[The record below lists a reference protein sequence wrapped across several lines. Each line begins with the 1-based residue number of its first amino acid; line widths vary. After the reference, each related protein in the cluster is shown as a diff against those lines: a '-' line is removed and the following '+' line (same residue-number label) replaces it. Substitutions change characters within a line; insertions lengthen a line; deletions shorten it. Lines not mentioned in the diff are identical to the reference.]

1 MSACAKA
8 WPCVLRHV
16 GLAQERLGPLE
27 ALHRFMNVTPSYPAE
42 ADAPAPDNVIVTW
55 LRKRR
60 LFLLMVILPTLV
72 ATLYYGLVASD
83 IYISESRF
91 VIKSPDQKKSQVSTL
106 ANLVQTTGLSGGQE
120 QANEVLTYVRSR
132 DALLALEKS
141 VRFRDRYTTIR
152 ADFLARFP
160 QPWANDSFESLFKYY
175 GKRVD
180 ARSDTET
187 GTAIIKV
194 EAFTPQDAFM
204 INRQLLELSEA
215 LVNKLNGR
223 AHNKAIVEA
232 QRQVELATERAK
244 AARGAL
250 AQYRNTQA
258 LIDPSKQAGG
268 VLEIAN
274 TMIGERA
281 ALRAQ
286 LDLMQRLTPNNPSIP
301 ALRNRINAIS
311 VQIASQDSRVVGTG
325 NGIASKLG
333 GYGNLLV
340 EQEFSTQSL
349 NAASAAL
356 VQARADAQKQQFYLE
371 RVVDPNTPDSPLLP
385 KRFLSVL
392 IIFAAAISL
401 YFITWMF
408 MVGVVEHAP
417 ED

>member
-91 VIKSPDQKKSQVSTL
+91 VIKSPDKKKSQVSTL

-160 QPWANDSFESLFKYY
+160 QPWANDSFESLFKY
-175 GKRVD
+175 
-180 ARSDTET
+180 
-187 GTAIIKV
+187 
-194 EAFTPQDAFM
+194 
-204 INRQLLELSEA
+204 
-215 LVNKLNGR
+215 
-223 AHNKAIVEA
+223 
-232 QRQVELATERAK
+232 
-244 AARGAL
+244 
-250 AQYRNTQA
+250 
-258 LIDPSKQAGG
+258 
-268 VLEIAN
+268 
-274 TMIGERA
+274 
-281 ALRAQ
+281 
-286 LDLMQRLTPNNPSIP
+286 
-301 ALRNRINAIS
+301 
-311 VQIASQDSRVVGTG
+311 
-325 NGIASKLG
+325 
-333 GYGNLLV
+333 
-340 EQEFSTQSL
+340 
-349 NAASAAL
+349 
-356 VQARADAQKQQFYLE
+356 
-371 RVVDPNTPDSPLLP
+371 
-385 KRFLSVL
+385 
-392 IIFAAAISL
+392 
-401 YFITWMF
+401 
-408 MVGVVEHAP
+408 
-417 ED
+417 

>member
-1 MSACAKA
+1 M
-8 WPCVLRHV
+8 
-16 GLAQERLGPLE
+16 
-27 ALHRFMNVTPSYPAE
+27 
-42 ADAPAPDNVIVTW
+42 
-55 LRKRR
+55 
-60 LFLLMVILPTLV
+60 
-72 ATLYYGLVASD
+72 
-83 IYISESRF
+83 
-91 VIKSPDQKKSQVSTL
+91 
-106 ANLVQTTGLSGGQE
+106 
-120 QANEVLTYVRSR
+120 
-132 DALLALEKS
+132 
-141 VRFRDRYTTIR
+141 
-152 ADFLARFP
+152 
-160 QPWANDSFESLFKYY
+160 
-175 GKRVD
+175 
-180 ARSDTET
+180 
-187 GTAIIKV
+187 
-194 EAFTPQDAFM
+194 
-204 INRQLLELSEA
+204 SEA

-333 GYGNLLV
+333 GYENLLV